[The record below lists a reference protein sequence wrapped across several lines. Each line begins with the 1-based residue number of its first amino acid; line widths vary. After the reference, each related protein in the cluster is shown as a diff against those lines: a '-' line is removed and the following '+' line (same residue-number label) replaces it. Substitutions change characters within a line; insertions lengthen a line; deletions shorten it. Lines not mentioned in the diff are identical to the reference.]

1 MTFLV
6 QQACNEGIDA
16 YNTCCEALSQLG
28 ETVPQSLAP
37 AETKGMIKATSKIAE
52 SISETGL
59 LEMKEMDEKLS
70 ISLKF
75 YSLMGD
81 ICFFAK
87 REMIPVAVCRMVQV
101 SSSISG
107 VWFSS

>member
-1 MTFLV
+1 
-6 QQACNEGIDA
+6 
-16 YNTCCEALSQLG
+16 
-28 ETVPQSLAP
+28 
-37 AETKGMIKATSKIAE
+37 
-52 SISETGL
+52 
-59 LEMKEMDEKLS
+59 MDEKLS

-87 REMIPVAVCRMVQV
+87 REMIPFAVCRMVQV
-101 SSSISG
+101 RCSISD